1 MQSEE
6 FFQICITKFDFLIN
20 RFDLRI
26 IEKNIDSSGW
36 EILMANNTTGIKIL
50 LEFKEMYVFIS
61 ICQLVNGCFVFPA
74 GEMKPTTKLYCYDLE
89 DLVNLRSSEL
99 QKSDIHNNN
108 FIEYLLVRHAKNLK
122 TFAGDILLGS
132 FIIFSDLEKI
142 VKCRARAAAFDKW
155 GEQAAR
161 FGWRK
166 Q

>member
-1 MQSEE
+1 MQPEE

-20 RFDLRI
+20 LFDFHI
-26 IEKNIDSSGW
+26 IKKNIGSSGW

-50 LEFKEMYVFIS
+50 LEFREMYIFIS
-61 ICQLVNGCFVFPA
+61 ICQLVNGCFVFSA

-99 QKSDIHNNN
+99 QESDIPNSN
-108 FIEYLLVRHAKNLK
+108 FIEYLLERHAKNLK
-122 TFAGDILLGS
+122 EFAGDILLGN
-132 FIIFSDLEKI
+132 FTVFSDLEKI

-161 FGWRK
+161 FGF
-166 Q
+166 